1 MAQIYANSIPQ
12 PGAKEDTRLCSETKR
27 HYITKAGGKHPETK
41 QITEKKKREKKLK
54 KKNVSLLLKIMTVLL
69 SWQTFAENMLGNQTS
84 SLSHIQSEL
93 LTALVQPC
101 CPTLLREMIFKLLC
115 DRKMDHSVGVDRAA
129 TGTQRVR

>member
-1 MAQIYANSIPQ
+1 MFRNKKTLYNKGRRKTPRNKANY
-12 PGAKEDTRLCSETKR
+12 R
-27 HYITKAGGKHPETK
+27 
-41 QITEKKKREKKLK
+41 KKKREKKKLK

-101 CPTLLREMIFKLLC
+101 CPTLLSEMIFKLLC